1 MTQKET
7 SELVD
12 EEMKVVNTA
21 EVNDNSADAEDV
33 PVVTIMKKMK

>member
-7 SELVD
+7 SELVV
-12 EEMKVVNTA
+12 EEMEVVNTA

-33 PVVTIMKKMK
+33 AVV